1 MSQSKQNPVNLSKL
15 VNGNSPEVETAFNKI
30 LDSVCEVYFSIRTEK
45 SGQKLLET
53 IQQLRQLKESINL
66 SH

>member
-1 MSQSKQNPVNLSKL
+1 MNRSRQNLTVVSNLE
-15 VNGNSPEVETAFNKI
+15 NGNSADVETVFNKI

-45 SGQKLLET
+45 SSQKLLET
-53 IQQLRQLKESINL
+53 IQQLRKLKESRNL